1 MRKMTTLKSK
11 MLLYI
16 LTLSA
21 LIYIVA
27 VGYISLQLKNQAL
40 ADAKDKIDAM
50 SSQYAYYT
58 ETELNVDMD
67 MSRTLAHALE
77 TYADQPI
84 SNWKEQ
90 QDRILENIIRKNPDF
105 LSVWSIWELKD
116 VRPGWDKPFGRMR
129 LTYYRSDG
137 QINYR
142 QEVLDTTAGFERGA
156 YYRTMDNKQELVMN
170 PYYYSYTGD
179 QNNQNYETSVG
190 VPIMKE
196 SRFIGLAGADLS
208 LERFQPVV
216 RDIKPYPGS
225 YAFLISNNGT
235 YVAHPDAGYVGKKF
249 QDVAPSNTQVLMQNI
264 QAGNAFAHKGKGY
277 QQQSDHYISYAPVV
291 IGESQTPWSFG
302 LAVPIDVVTARARE
316 TFRNAIIV
324 GVIGL
329 ILVAAVI
336 WIIAGNISRPI
347 RRTTSVLSE
356 LARGIINKDHKLR
369 VKSNDEV
376 GQMSRSVNTL
386 IDGLD
391 KTSLFARQIGQGNLD
406 QDFELL
412 SQEDMLGSSLLEM
425 RESLK
430 QARIKDEQR
439 KKEEEKQ
446 NWATTGLAKFGDIL
460 RQNTDDME
468 EFAYHILSN
477 LVSYIGANQGGLYMI
492 NDDDQND
499 PHIEML
505 ACYAYDRRKFIEK
518 RIEMGEGM
526 IGQVVQERETNYIKE
541 LPENYIHITSGL
553 GYSTPRCLLVV
564 PLKVNEEIYGAL
576 ELASL
581 KPMEDHVVQFVEDL
595 AEDIA
600 STIKNTRIN
609 LQTNKLLE
617 QSQQQSEEL
626 SAQEEEMRQNMEE
639 LKATQEEAARK
650 NAEIE
655 GLVGALKRTNMVIEY
670 DLQGKI
676 LDVNDNYSELVG
688 MRKDQIVGLHH
699 YDYMDLSESEKRAYN
714 QFWEDLK
721 NGQTKKETNSV
732 RIAGKSYTFI
742 ETYTPIMDQYGNP
755 EKVLKIATDITD
767 VASQPD

>member
-1 MRKMTTLKSK
+1 MPKNTNIKAK

-27 VGYISLQLKNQAL
+27 VGYISLQLKNQTL
-40 ADAKDKIDAM
+40 KDAKDKIGAM
-50 SSQYAYYT
+50 SRQYAYYA

-67 MSRTLAHALE
+67 MSRTLAQTLE
-77 TYADQPI
+77 TYTDRPI
-84 SNWKEQ
+84 SNWKDQ
-90 QDRILENIIRKNPDF
+90 QNKILENIILKNPNF

-129 LTYYRSDG
+129 LTYFRSDG
-137 QINYR
+137 QIHYR
-142 QEVLDTTAGFERGA
+142 QEILDTLAGFEKGA
-156 YYRTMDNKQELVMN
+156 YYRIMENKQELVMN
-170 PYYYSYTGD
+170 PYYFSYTGD
-179 QNNQNYETSVG
+179 ETNKNYETSVG
-190 VPIMKE
+190 VPIMKDG
-196 SRFIGLAGADLS
+196 RFIGLAGADLS

-216 RDIKPYPGS
+216 SEIKPYPGS

-235 YVAHPDAGYVGKKF
+235 YIAHPEAGLVGKKF
-249 QDVAPSNTQVLMQNI
+249 QNGAGIKTQTLLEKI
-264 QAGNAFAHKGKGY
+264 QTGKSFSYTGKGY
-277 QQQSDHYISYAPVV
+277 QKKSDHYISYAPVV
-291 IGESQTPWSFG
+291 IGKSKTPWTFG
-302 LAVPIDVVTARARE
+302 LAVPIDVVTAGARE
-316 TFRNAIIV
+316 TFRHAIIV
-324 GVIGL
+324 GIIGL
-329 ILVAAVI
+329 VLVAAVI

-376 GQMSRSVNTL
+376 GHMSQSVNTL

-391 KTSLFARQIGQGNLD
+391 KTALFAREIGQGNLD

-412 SQEDMLGSSLLEM
+412 SQDDMLGNSLLEM

-430 QARIKDEQR
+430 QARIKDQKR

-446 NWATTGLAKFGDIL
+446 NWATSGLAKFGDIL
-460 RQNTDDME
+460 RQNPDNMQ
-468 EFAYHILSN
+468 EFAHHILSN

-492 NDDDQND
+492 NDDDEND
-499 PHIEML
+499 KHIEML

-518 RIEMGEGM
+518 RIEMAEGM
-526 IGQVVQERETNYIKE
+526 IGQVIQERETMYMKE

-553 GYSTPRCLLVV
+553 GYSTPTCLLIV
-564 PLKVNEEIYGAL
+564 PLKVNEAVYGAI

-581 KPMEDHVVQFVEDL
+581 KPMEDHVIRFVEDL

-600 STIKNTRIN
+600 STIKNTKIN
-609 LQTNKLLE
+609 LQTNRLLE

-639 LKATQEEAARK
+639 LKATQEEAARR

-699 YDYMDLSESEKRAYN
+699 YDYMDLSESQKQAYD

-721 NGQTKKETNSV
+721 NGQTRKETNSV
-732 RIAGKSYTFI
+732 HIGGKTYTFI

-755 EKVLKIATDITD
+755 EKILKIATDITD
-767 VASQPD
+767 VAAQPT